1 MKKINIYV
9 LIIIISVISSVV
21 YSYSLAPKETSTSGD
36 KNKTSLENKN
46 QRDPAEQNTTKDPV
60 NTNKSDQFVDSLK
73 KAQLEKQNAPQD
85 GLQIDTA
92 VNNSTIQTTI
102 QEDTVQR
109 MDSSLVR
116 DISENTMT
124 NTRLFI
130 YILLSVLGLALFFYI
145 FVITLFKTFHKKKST
160 RQSLLLS
167 WNLFFIVTLIWIF
180 IIWGLVAGFWT
191 AASFM
196 IVVIFLFI
204 ISLIMTI
211 IAIKSK

>member
-1 MKKINIYV
+1 MSEKKFFIIL
-9 LIIIISVISSVV
+9 LILIAGSFAFSI
-21 YSYSLAPKETSTSGD
+21 APKNPPANTQAAKDSIR
-36 KNKTSLENKN
+36 KN
-46 QRDPAEQNTTKDPV
+46 DPASEVSPDDAVKTQQNLQNEQ
-60 NTNKSDQFVDSLK
+60 
-73 KAQLEKQNAPQD
+73 QNN
-85 GLQIDTA
+85 LQIDTA
-92 VNNSTIQTTI
+92 VNRTPPQTPQQTVAPA
-102 QEDTVQR
+102 DTVR
-109 MDSSLVR
+109 KIDSTLIDS
-116 DISENTMT
+116 ISENTMT
-124 NTRLFI
+124 NTKLFI
-130 YILLSVLGLALFFYI
+130 YILMSVLGLALFFYI

-167 WNLFFIVTLIWIF
+167 WNLFFIVTIIWIF

>member
-1 MKKINIYV
+1 MKKSNIFV
-9 LIIIISVISSVV
+9 IILVISFITSTA
-21 YSYSLAPKETSTSGD
+21 YSISLAPKTGD
-36 KNKTSLENKN
+36 KNKTAVENKK
-46 QRDPAEQNTTKDPV
+46 QKDPADQN
-60 NTNKSDQFVDSLK
+60 NTNNQTNSNNSDNFVDSLK
-73 KAQLEKQNAPQD
+73 NAQLEKQNNTQN

-92 VNNSTIQTTI
+92 INNTPVQTII
-102 QEDTVQR
+102 QEDTAKRLDSALVQE
-109 MDSSLVR
+109 
-116 DISENTMT
+116 ISENTLT
-124 NTRLFI
+124 NTKLFI